1 MNDLDPIGEHRR
13 GDRLRGT
20 AVLPAA
26 FTLLNG
32 LCGFAAIHYAVK
44 QPLGVSLTGDQ
55 VLMNLQIAA
64 GLLFAAMFCDMLDGR
79 VARMTRTTSDFG
91 AQLDSL
97 CDVISFGVAPA
108 VLMLRSCISVLRE
121 QDLEILGL
129 ERVVW
134 GIAAVYMLSAV
145 LRLARFNVETEED
158 ESAHMSF
165 KGLPT
170 PGAAACI
177 ASLVL
182 LLGHLSRQEWLGW
195 DPMTMLRVMSF
206 VLPIMGLATGLLM
219 VSQCPYPHIVN
230 HYIRGHR
237 PFSYIY
243 KLVLLLVVLVI
254 SPFPA
259 MAVLSLI
266 YVFSGPLHGMF
277 KKKTPEDDAPA
288 ETTEA

>member
-13 GDRLRGT
+13 GDRMRGT

-44 QPLGVSLTGDQ
+44 QPLGADLTSDQ

-145 LRLARFNVETEED
+145 LRLARFNAETEED

-165 KGLPT
+165 KGLPS

-206 VLPIMGLATGLLM
+206 VLPITGLATGLLM

-237 PFSYIY
+237 PFGYIC
-243 KLVLLLVVLVI
+243 KLVVLLVVLVI
-254 SPFPA
+254 ALYPT

-277 KKKTPEDDAPA
+277 RKKTTADDAPG

>member
-1 MNDLDPIGEHRR
+1 MNDLEPTGEHRR
-13 GDRLRGT
+13 GERMRGT

-44 QPLGVSLTGDQ
+44 QPLGESLTSGQ

-64 GLLFAAMFCDMLDGR
+64 GLLFVAMFCDMLDGR

-121 QDLEILGL
+121 QELEMLGL

-195 DPMTMLRVMSF
+195 DPRTILRVMSF

-219 VSQCPYPHIVN
+219 VSRCPYPHIVN

-237 PFSYIY
+237 PFSYIC
-243 KLVLLLVVLVI
+243 KLLVLLFVLVI
-254 SPFPA
+254 SPYPT

-277 KKKTPEDDAPA
+277 KKKTPADDPPA